1 MSKNAHLYETN
12 PNFLHGTECDD
23 AIQLAFTLGKGA
35 VTRREH
41 AERFVTCTEY
51 ILMVRRDVSSLLRRL
66 EGPCEGQWERS
77 SE

>member
-1 MSKNAHLYETN
+1 MSKNNHLNQTN
-12 PNFLHGTECDD
+12 PNSLQGTECDD
-23 AIQLAFTLGKGA
+23 AIQLAFTLRKGA

-41 AERFVTCTEY
+41 AERFVTCIEY

-66 EGPCEGQWERS
+66 QGPCEGQWERS